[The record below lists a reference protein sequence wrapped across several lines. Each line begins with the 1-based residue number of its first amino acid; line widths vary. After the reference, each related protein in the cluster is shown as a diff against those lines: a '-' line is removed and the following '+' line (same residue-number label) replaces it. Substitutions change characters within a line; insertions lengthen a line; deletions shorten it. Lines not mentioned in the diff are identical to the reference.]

1 MWAPSI
7 ETQCN
12 VMISSVG
19 RGPSSSI
26 FLHLLNRNWH
36 HIQKHRLVLNLRI
49 EQNPEYFPNTQQLWT
64 LRDFMMVLLPFPYV
78 QFGQFKVCN
87 NKCELKVWKW
97 ARMNNSDESGNF
109 LSESFGISLN
119 RTHKH
124 LRQLHYLIL
133 DNQTFFRNPNRF
145 HKIMNAFG
153 IPAEGAVSFQAAF
166 HHAIKS
172 CCCCFWKILT
182 FYLPSPSWIWGKLDP
197 FFQSA

>member
-19 RGPSSSI
+19 RGPSSRI

-124 LRQLHYLIL
+124 FRQLHYSIL
-133 DNQTFFRNPNRF
+133 DNQTFLETQTVFTKSWMLLEFLQKARSHSKPPSITQLR
-145 HKIMNAFG
+145 AAVVVFG
-153 IPAEGAVSFQAAF
+153 KFLLS
-166 HHAIKS
+166 
-172 CCCCFWKILT
+172 T
-182 FYLPSPSWIWGKLDP
+182 FLLLLEFGEN
-197 FFQSA
+197 

>member
-7 ETQCN
+7 ETQRN
-12 VMISSVG
+12 VMISSV
-19 RGPSSSI
+19 GPSSSI

-36 HIQKHRLVLNLRI
+36 HIQTSV
-49 EQNPEYFPNTQQLWT
+49 EFEDWQNPEYFPNTQQLWT

-124 LRQLHYLIL
+124 FRQLHYLIL
-133 DNQTFFRNPNRF
+133 DNQTFLETQTVFT
-145 HKIMNAFG
+145 KVMNAFG

-172 CCCCFWKILT
+172 CCCCFGKFLLST
-182 FYLPSPSWIWGKLDP
+182 FLLLLEFGEN
-197 FFQSA
+197 

>member
-1 MWAPSI
+1 M
-7 ETQCN
+7 QCYDQL
-12 VMISSVG
+12 SWT
-19 RGPSSSI
+19 RTFEQH
-26 FLHLLNRNWH
+26 FLASTNRNWH

-124 LRQLHYLIL
+124 FRQLHYLIL
-133 DNQTFFRNPNRF
+133 DNQTFLETQTVFTKSWMLLEFLQKARSHSKPPSITQLR
-145 HKIMNAFG
+145 A
-153 IPAEGAVSFQAAF
+153 AVVV
-166 HHAIKS
+166 I
-172 CCCCFWKILT
+172 

-197 FFQSA
+197 FFHSAYVVLSESAF